1 MIFDDGNG
9 SLPCNANLSL
19 SYYCDISSPAVTTSS
34 IEPSVS
40 STISMTSTDVISTP
54 FPRPINCSS
63 KGIRPKT
70 QPGYNVTVFF
80 YCYEETVNGK

>member
-9 SLPCNANLSL
+9 SLPCSASLSL
-19 SYYCDISSPAVTTSS
+19 SYYCDISSPAVATSS
-34 IEPSVS
+34 IEHSVS

-63 KGIRPKT
+63 KGIWPET
-70 QPGYNVTVFF
+70 LPGYNVSGF
-80 YCYEETVNGK
+80 YCYKETVNGK